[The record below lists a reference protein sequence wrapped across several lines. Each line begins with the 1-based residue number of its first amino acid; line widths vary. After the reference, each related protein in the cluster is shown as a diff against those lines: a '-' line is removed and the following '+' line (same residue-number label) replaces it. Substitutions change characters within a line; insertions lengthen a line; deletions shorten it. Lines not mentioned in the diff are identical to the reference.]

1 MFYAL
6 CVYIYV
12 RRFERKN
19 TWEMKVARWTPR
31 RTELSRRRF
40 FALDGAVALVRRV
53 WEDGDFCRDIGV
65 V

>member
-1 MFYAL
+1 MGNEGGA
-6 CVYIYV
+6 VD
-12 RRFERKN
+12 
-19 TWEMKVARWTPR
+19 TPR

-53 WEDGDFCRDIGV
+53 WENGDFCRDIGV